1 MDDRPRVLVT
11 GGSGFIGRH
20 LLTRLHGEGRE
31 VVAIS
36 RRHPE
41 DLDLSVEWRTGDLA
55 ETDFVKDLFE
65 AFRPNVVFH
74 LASHVTGSRSRDVVL
89 PTLRSN
95 LVSAVHVLTMSE
107 KHDVGRVVLAGSLEE
122 PDSSESNPIPCSP
135 YAASKWAAS
144 AYGRM
149 FHRLY
154 DLSVT
159 VARIFMVYGP
169 GPQDQNKLVPYTI
182 RSCIDG
188 RSPEIASGGRP
199 VDWIFVEDV
208 VEGLLRVAR
217 SPGLGGDTV
226 DLGSGTL
233 VTIREVVE
241 EITRLCDVD
250 VEPAFDEAGGRAFER
265 VDRANVERTKRLLDW
280 APSVSLREGLG
291 RTIEWFEDR
300 RGEDGGDSPD
310 SR

>member
-1 MDDRPRVLVT
+1 MHNTSRILVT

-20 LLTRLHGEGRE
+20 LLTRLHGEQRE
-31 VVAIS
+31 VVAVS
-36 RRHPE
+36 RRRPK
-41 DLDLSVEWRTGDLA
+41 DLDVSVEWRTGDLA
-55 ETDFVKDLFE
+55 KIDFVEDLFE
-65 AFRPNVVFH
+65 AVRPNVVFH

-107 KHDVGRVVLAGSLEE
+107 KHDVDRVVVAGSLEE

-144 AYGRM
+144 AYARM

-159 VARIFMVYGP
+159 IARIFMVYGP
-169 GPQDQNKLVPYTI
+169 GPQDQSKLVPYTI
-182 RSCIDG
+182 RSCLSG

-199 VDWIFVEDV
+199 VDWIYVEDV

-233 VTIREVVE
+233 VTIKGVVE
-241 EITRLCDVD
+241 EVTRLCDVD
-250 VEPAFDEAGGRAFER
+250 VAPVFDEAGGRAFER
-265 VDRANVERTKRLLDW
+265 VDRANIERTRRLLDW

-300 RGEDGGDSPD
+300 RVDEGNSPD
-310 SR
+310 SH